1 VIARAAHRSPARCF
15 ARLWLLLAAACS
27 QPTSGPLSIAWGREP
42 CAHCSMA
49 IGEARFAAELRLGPR
64 ELLRFDDFG
73 CAIVWLAE
81 HSDSGEPLEIWVMDQ
96 DREEWLDARTAFYR
110 PQQRTP
116 MAWGFGAVSTRETGA
131 VDFEAAK
138 RSVLAGAKERASRGG
153 S

>member
-1 VIARAAHRSPARCF
+1 MTALPPHAARARWLALA
-15 ARLWLLLAAACS
+15 ALWLAAACS

-96 DREEWLDARTAFYR
+96 DREEWLDARKALYR

-116 MAWGFGAVSTRETGA
+116 MAWGFGAVPARETGA

-138 RSVLAGAKERASRGG
+138 RSVLARKKERASGGG

>member
-49 IGEARFAAELRLGPR
+49 IGEARFAAEVRLGPH
-64 ELLRFDDFG
+64 ELLRYDDFG
-73 CAIVWLAE
+73 CAIVWLEEHADSAE
-81 HSDSGEPLEIWVMDQ
+81 ALEIWVMDQ
-96 DREEWLDARTAFYR
+96 DREEWLDARAAFYR
-110 PQQRTP
+110 TGQRTH
-116 MAWGFGAVSTRETGA
+116 MSWGFGGISAREPGA
-131 VDFEAAK
+131 LDFETA
-138 RSVLAGAKERASRGG
+138 RQDVLARARERASRGG